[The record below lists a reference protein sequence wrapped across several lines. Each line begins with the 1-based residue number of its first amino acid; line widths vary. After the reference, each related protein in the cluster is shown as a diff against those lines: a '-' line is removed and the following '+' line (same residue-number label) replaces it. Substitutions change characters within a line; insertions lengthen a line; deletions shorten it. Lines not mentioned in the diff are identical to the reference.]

1 MEHLVETEIHT
12 PECIAET
19 MKSVSIDENKNIV
32 REIPTLKP
40 DTPKIPLPQFEYK
53 YLVIDTFT
61 DNTVGLYKSN
71 KVAVEVV
78 KNLVKDDL
86 NVLMFDERIKIL
98 RNDSVEEN
106 RQSLQNIKQWI
117 YHLNTIDQNNNT
129 MFMIDG
135 KIMNRYKIHVVKEG
149 DKDVDE
155 SNFYNL

>member
-71 KVAVEVV
+71 KVAVEIV

-135 KIMNRYKIHVVKEG
+135 KIMNRYKIHVIKEG

-155 SNFYNL
+155 SNFTNL